1 MKIMFSK
8 LFGRGRWEAEAHALY
23 TTVVTQ
29 ARCPE
34 FYSHCGVADS
44 VDGRFDLLAL
54 HCFLVMHRL
63 GEAGKRLVPLS
74 QALFDLMFADMD
86 QSLREMGVTDTGV
99 SVRIKKMVTA
109 FYGRIAA
116 YEPGLADDAT
126 LSAALGR
133 NLYRGEP
140 VNDVELAAMVRY
152 VKAQA
157 KLLADQDFG
166 ELEKGRVRFSAPMT
180 P

>member
-1 MKIMFSK
+1 MFSK

-23 TTVVTQ
+23 TAVVTQ

-34 FYSHCGVADS
+34 FYTQCGVADS

-63 GEAGKRLVPLS
+63 GEAGKPLAPLS

-109 FYGRIAA
+109 FYGRISA
-116 YEPGLADDAT
+116 YEPGLADDEI
-126 LSAALGR
+126 LSGALAR

-140 VNDVELAAMVRY
+140 VGSAELAAMVGY

-157 KLLADQDFG
+157 ALLAGQDFS
-166 ELEKGRVRFSAPMT
+166 ELEQGRVRFGTPMT